1 MMKIFLYLA
10 LVSIIFSENFDLNK
24 YKQEFDEFCSGINK
38 HVCTNEFIEF
48 GMIYF
53 HNYLR
58 KLESKIFRKR
68 KNNVAQSG
76 KTSSSRA
83 KEGRKIGSII
93 EASFSRP
100 SYIN

>member
-1 MMKIFLYLA
+1 MKIFLYLA

-38 HVCTNEFIEF
+38 HVCTNELIEF

-68 KNNVAQSG
+68 KMLLKAEKHRQVELKKEERLVQSL
-76 KTSSSRA
+76 RHHFLD
-83 KEGRKIGSII
+83 RHI
-93 EASFSRP
+93 
-100 SYIN
+100 